1 MKWTS
6 WTRNYTV
13 NLLLQSV
20 VLTIIIVLRNN
31 WLSFK
36 CINQHTGSY
45 FHLSAS
51 QLHSAVFEH
60 TKYVAQLREEKL
72 ISHNPDTACTKTR
85 HIDNVHYNH
94 NKPSTVFKPSGACEG
109 CQWNVQEAYGY
120 YRTARTEAK
129 NNLALIKKHTY
140 THPVIHINTSH
151 QSRDDGM
158 LGRSYWE
165 EISQHV

>member
-109 CQWNVQEAYGY
+109 ISGMCKKLTDITGL
-120 YRTARTEAK
+120 
-129 NNLALIKKHTY
+129 LAQRLKI
-140 THPVIHINTSH
+140 TSH
-151 QSRDDGM
+151 LQRNTHTHI
-158 LGRSYWE
+158 R
-165 EISQHV
+165 

>member
-1 MKWTS
+1 M
-6 WTRNYTV
+6 
-13 NLLLQSV
+13 
-20 VLTIIIVLRNN
+20 
-31 WLSFK
+31 
-36 CINQHTGSY
+36 
-45 FHLSAS
+45 
-51 QLHSAVFEH
+51 FEH